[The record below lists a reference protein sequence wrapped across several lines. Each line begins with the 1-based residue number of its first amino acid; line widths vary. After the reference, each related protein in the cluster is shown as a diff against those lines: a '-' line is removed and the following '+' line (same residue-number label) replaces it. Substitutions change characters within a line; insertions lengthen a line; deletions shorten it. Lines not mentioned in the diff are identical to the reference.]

1 MNDPLGTYLA
11 DHLAGAMHA
20 IEVLKNIRSEYGE
33 QPLGEFA
40 RNILK
45 DVEADRDTLKELAER
60 VGSGSSAVKEAAAWV
75 AEKFSRLKLSH
86 DPANSIGT
94 FEALEFLVL
103 GIHGKL
109 VLWRA
114 LAFVSSD
121 DSRLQSMDYQR
132 LIARA
137 ESQYAR
143 MEEHRLLVARNA
155 LHPVVA

>member
-20 IEVLKNIRSEYGE
+20 IEVLKNISGEYGD
-33 QPLGEFA
+33 QPLGQFA
-40 RNILK
+40 RDISK
-45 DVEADRDTLKELAER
+45 EIEADRDALKELAER
-60 VGSGSSAVKEAAAWV
+60 VGSGSSTVKETAAWV

-86 DPANSIGT
+86 DPVNSIGT

-109 VLWRA
+109 VLWRG
-114 LAFVSSD
+114 LASVSSD
-121 DSRLQSMDYQR
+121 DSRLQGIDYPT

-137 ESQYAR
+137 ESQYAS
-143 MEEHRLLVARNA
+143 MEKRRLSVARDA
-155 LHPVVA
+155 LHPLSV

>member
-1 MNDPLGTYLA
+1 MIDPLGTYLA

-20 IEVLKNIRSEYGE
+20 IEVLKNIKSQYGE
-33 QPLGEFA
+33 QPLGQFA

-45 DVEADRDTLKELAER
+45 EVEADRDTLKELAER
-60 VGSGSSAVKEAAAWV
+60 AGSGSSTIKETAAWV

-86 DPANSIGT
+86 DPANGIGT

-114 LAFVSSD
+114 LASVSSD
-121 DSRLQSMDYQR
+121 DSRLRGMDYQR

-137 ESQYAR
+137 ESQYASV
-143 MEEHRLLVARNA
+143 EEHRISVAHDA
-155 LHPVVA
+155 LHRRSV

>member
-20 IEVLKNIRSEYGE
+20 IEVLKNISSEYAE
-33 QPLGEFA
+33 EPLGQFA
-40 RNILK
+40 RNIAK
-45 DVEADRDTLKELAER
+45 EIEADRNTLKELAER
-60 VGSGSSAVKEAAAWV
+60 VGSGSSTIKETAAWV
-75 AEKFSRLKLSH
+75 AEKFSRLKLDH

-114 LAFVSSD
+114 LAAVSSD
-121 DSRLQSMDYQR
+121 DVRLQGMDYQR

-137 ESQYAR
+137 ESQYAS
-143 MEEHRLLVARNA
+143 MEEHRLSVARSA
-155 LHPVVA
+155 LYRHSI